1 MCKEECKSE
10 EMKYRLAEAVKV
22 CMKTTSVE
30 KITVKEIVDA
40 CGTTRQTFYRHF
52 QDKYDLVNWYF
63 DKILL
68 ESFEHMGEGET
79 IYEGLVKKFQY
90 IQKEKLFFKMAFKS
104 DDQNCLRDHDFEL
117 ILAFYSDRIQ
127 EKSGTD
133 PVSRVCRKPEICEN
147 IMIKREFWAAVFVS
161 MEKNKERKTR
171 LKGPPPIPRK
181 EERRPR
187 IIPMIMHTTGC
198 VMRWVRIVCFL
209 MV

>member
-1 MCKEECKSE
+1 MCKEENKSE

-22 CMKTTSVE
+22 CMKTTPVE

-117 ILAFYSDRIQ
+117 ILAFYENLIR
-127 EKSGTD
+127 EKTGKIPDETIHCILEMYCQSSIYMTVKWVLGELE
-133 PVSRVCRKPEICEN
+133 CAPEGLAKILVDGMPGKLSEL
-147 IMIKREFWAAVFVS
+147 F
-161 MEKNKERKTR
+161 EKLEI
-171 LKGPPPIPRK
+171 LS
-181 EERRPR
+181 
-187 IIPMIMHTTGC
+187 
-198 VMRWVRIVCFL
+198 
-209 MV
+209 

>member
-104 DDQNCLRDHDFEL
+104 DDQNCLRDHDFKL

-127 EKSGTD
+127 EKSGKPLSEDLKFLLEMYCQGSIYMT
-133 PVSRVCRKPEICEN
+133 VQWVFGRVKRTPEEL
-147 IMIKREFWAAVFVS
+147 AADLVKAMPEELAGVF
-161 MEKNKERKTR
+161 ER
-171 LKGPPPIPRK
+171 LD
-181 EERRPR
+181 
-187 IIPMIMHTTGC
+187 
-198 VMRWVRIVCFL
+198 L
-209 MV
+209 L

>member
-127 EKSGTD
+127 EKSGKPLSIYMT
-133 PVSRVCRKPEICEN
+133 VQWVFGRVKRTPEEL
-147 IMIKREFWAAVFVS
+147 AADLVKAMPEELAGVF
-161 MEKNKERKTR
+161 ER
-171 LKGPPPIPRK
+171 LN
-181 EERRPR
+181 
-187 IIPMIMHTTGC
+187 
-198 VMRWVRIVCFL
+198 L
-209 MV
+209 L

>member
-1 MCKEECKSE
+1 MEQKKDLT
-10 EMKYRLAEAVKV
+10 KKLIAESFQSLLEKHPFD
-22 CMKTTSVE
+22 
-30 KITVKEIVDA
+30 KITIRMITDQA
-40 CGTTRQTFYRHF
+40 GLIRPTFYNHF

-127 EKSGTD
+127 EKSGKPLSEDLKFLLEMYCQGSIYMT
-133 PVSRVCRKPEICEN
+133 VQWVFGRVKRTPEEL
-147 IMIKREFWAAVFVS
+147 AADLVKAMPEELAGGF
-161 MEKNKERKTR
+161 ER
-171 LKGPPPIPRK
+171 LN
-181 EERRPR
+181 
-187 IIPMIMHTTGC
+187 
-198 VMRWVRIVCFL
+198 L
-209 MV
+209 L